1 VIDFW
6 DGEQGTPEWFQ
17 VRSGKLTFSNLGK
30 VMANYGKA
38 FGEPAKQLAVRIALE
53 QITGKSQESD
63 YTNDHMERGI
73 SEEPIARA
81 LYEDETFCD
90 VAPGGFFTD
99 GGFLGCSPDGLV
111 GEQGLIEIKSAIP
124 SVHYARVKRQ
134 GLDPTYKWQCIGNLM
149 LTEREWLDF
158 ISYCSGFPSDKRLFV
173 FRVHRS
179 TVNDEVA
186 QILSRTLE
194 FEELV
199 IETRD
204 TIQTSKYMEIV

>member
-1 VIDFW
+1 MVDFW
-6 DGEQGTPEWFQ
+6 DGEQNTPEWFQ

-30 VMANYGKA
+30 VMANFGKA

-73 SEEPIARA
+73 VEEPVARA
-81 LYEDETFCD
+81 LYEDETFCE
-90 VAPGGFFTD
+90 VKPGGFFTD

-111 GEQGLIEIKSAIP
+111 GDSGLIEIKSAIP

-149 LTEREWLDF
+149 LTGRDWLDF
-158 ISYCSGFPSDKRLFV
+158 ISYCSSFPVDKRLYV
-173 FRVHRS
+173 HRVHIED
-179 TVNDEVA
+179 VKEPVA
-186 QILSRTLE
+186 QILTRAIE
-194 FEELV
+194 FEQLV
-199 IETRD
+199 NETK
-204 TIQTSKYMEIV
+204 TVISTSKYMEIT